1 MERFGILNYEFLEYY
16 AEIIFEDLEN
26 CLFLQHN
33 TSNVMVENRVFKR
46 KIYSKLLEWKQEE
59 NGKKALLVK
68 GARRVGK
75 STIVEE
81 FARNEYKSYMLI
93 DFSKASAEVKSLF
106 NDLMDLDYIFLR
118 LQTIYNV
125 VLENRQS
132 VIIFDEVQ
140 ECPMA
145 RQAIKALVK
154 DHRYDYIE
162 TGSLISIR
170 KNTQK
175 IIIPSEETRIEMYPM
190 DYEEFRW
197 ALGDEATVPLLSKF
211 YEKQIPLEQALR
223 KSMRDFRLYMLV
235 GGMPQAVNEYL
246 NTNNMSCVDNEKR
259 SIINLYLDDF
269 LKIDP
274 SGRASRLFRAIPSE
288 LNKNASRYQVAS
300 VLNDSERKNLDE
312 VLEKMRDSMTVNF
325 AYHSNDPNV
334 GLSLNCNMN
343 QYKMYISDTGLFVT
357 LAFWDKDVTEN
368 VIYEKMLS
376 DKLSANLGY
385 VYENIVAQILTVN
398 GNNLFYH
405 TWPTESGKHNYEVDF
420 LLSRGAKI
428 WPLEVKSSGYKSHIS
443 LDEFCKKF
451 SERIGNRF
459 LVYTK
464 DYRRDEATTLLPIL
478 MTMFL

>member
-1 MERFGILNYEFLEYY
+1 ME
-16 AEIIFEDLEN
+16 
-26 CLFLQHN
+26 
-33 TSNVMVENRVFKR
+33 ENRVFKR
-46 KIYSKLLEWKQEE
+46 KIYSKLLEWKREDD
-59 NGKKALLVK
+59 GRSAILVK

-81 FARNEYKSYMLI
+81 FARNEYKSYMLV
-93 DFSKASAEVKSLF
+93 DFSKASQEVKSLF
-106 NDLMDLDYIFLR
+106 NDLMDLNYIFLR
-118 LQTIYNV
+118 LQAIYNV
-125 VLENRQS
+125 VLENRKS

-145 RQAIKALVK
+145 RQAIKTLVK

-170 KNTQK
+170 KKTEN
-175 IIIPSEETRIEMYPM
+175 IIIPSEETSIEMYPM

-197 ALGDEATVPLLSKF
+197 ALDDEVTVPLLRQF
-211 YEKQIPLEQALR
+211 YDQRMPLAQALR

-246 NTNNMSCVDNEKR
+246 NTNNLSRVDREKR
-259 SIINLYLDDF
+259 KIINLYLEDF
-269 LKIDP
+269 GKIDP
-274 SGRASRLFRAIPSE
+274 SGRASRLYRAIPSE
-288 LNKNASRYQVAS
+288 LSKNASRYQVGS
-300 VLNDSERKNLDE
+300 VLNDSERRNLDE

-334 GLSLNCNMN
+334 GMSLNCDMD
-343 QYKMYISDTGLFVT
+343 QYKMFVGDTGLFVT

-385 VYENIVAQILTVN
+385 VYENVVAQMLTVK
-398 GNNLFYH
+398 GNKLFYH
-405 TWPTESGKHNYEVDF
+405 TWPTESGKHNYEIDF
-420 LLSRGAKI
+420 LLSRGTKI
-428 WPLEVKSSGYKSHIS
+428 WPLEVKSSGYKSHAS
-443 LDEFCKKF
+443 LDAFCTKF
-451 SERIGNRF
+451 SVRVGERF
-459 LVYTK
+459 LIYTK
-464 DYRRDEATTLLPIL
+464 DYQRDGATTLLPVL

>member
-1 MERFGILNYEFLEYY
+1 MK
-16 AEIIFEDLEN
+16 
-26 CLFLQHN
+26 
-33 TSNVMVENRVFKR
+33 ENRVFKR
-46 KIYSKLLEWKQEE
+46 KIYSKLLEWKREDD
-59 NGKKALLVK
+59 GKSAILVK

-81 FARNEYKSYMLI
+81 FARNEYKSYMLV
-93 DFSKASAEVKSLF
+93 DFSKASQEVKSLF
-106 NDLMDLDYIFLR
+106 NDLMDLNYIFLR
-118 LQTIYNV
+118 LQAIYNV
-125 VLENRQS
+125 ALENRKS

-145 RQAIKALVK
+145 RQAIKTLVK

-170 KNTQK
+170 KKTEN
-175 IIIPSEETRIEMYPM
+175 IIIPSEETSIEMYPM

-197 ALGDEATVPLLSKF
+197 ALDDEVTVPLLRQF
-211 YEKQIPLEQALR
+211 YDQRMPLAQAFR
-223 KSMRDFRLYMLV
+223 KSMRDFRLYMLI

-246 NTNNMSCVDNEKR
+246 NTNNMSRVDKEKR
-259 SIINLYLDDF
+259 KIINLYLEDF
-269 LKIDP
+269 GKIDP

-288 LNKNASRYQVAS
+288 LSKNASRYQVGS
-300 VLNDSERKNLDE
+300 VLNDSERRNLDE

-334 GLSLNCNMN
+334 GLSLNCDMD
-343 QYKMYISDTGLFVT
+343 QYKMFVGDTGLFVT
-357 LAFWDKDVTEN
+357 LAFWDKGITEN
-368 VIYEKMLS
+368 VIYEKLLS

-385 VYENIVAQILTVN
+385 VYENIVAQILTVT
-398 GNNLFYH
+398 GNKLFYH

-420 LLSRGAKI
+420 LLSRGTKI

-443 LDEFCKKF
+443 LDEFCTKF
-451 SERIGNRF
+451 SNRVGERF
-459 LVYTK
+459 LIYTK
-464 DYRRDEATTLLPIL
+464 DYQRDGATTLLPAL